1 MTAHPTEAGSDEH
14 VHVHEHEDV
23 YEHVYEHE
31 DEDVH
36 EDESGRGAPQRAI
49 LEYVLVLVLV
59 LVLASPSSAQQ
70 GWLTDY
76 ERSGCVAT
84 PDYAHTLAYLQR
96 LDSASAWIEL
106 QYFGVTPEGRRLPL
120 VVLSKDGHFTPE
132 AARESGQEVVL
143 IQSGIHSG
151 EIDGKDA
158 SLMLMREIAITRSL
172 ENLADEVIILFMP
185 IFNLDGHERISPWN
199 RINQNGPEEM
209 GWRTTAQ
216 NLNLNRDYMKADAP
230 EMRAWLRAFEAWG
243 VDMLID
249 CHVTDGIDFQ
259 YNASYAMETY
269 GNMAAPVAAWQK
281 KLESAFLHAM
291 ERAGDPLVP
300 YVFPRE
306 DRDLSK
312 GLVDWASAPRLSTG
326 YAAVRNRANLLIET
340 HMLKP
345 YKARVTATYRV
356 LIEVLRYM
364 NRNDGSLREAIVEA
378 EKEDIRRI
386 AEGDTTSFPLQ
397 FRSVG
402 QDGTI
407 SFRGYASEMRK
418 SDISG
423 GEYQVWDHSRP
434 VTVDL
439 PFFSDVRAV
448 VSARL
453 PRFYLIPREWFD
465 VLDVLR
471 LHGVRLQRLKQAV
484 TLEVERYTFANV
496 KWRERPYEVRFPVQF
511 TSSIRRENVTWP
523 AGTWVVDLA
532 QPAMRV
538 AVNLLEPDAPDSF
551 VYWGFFTT
559 IFEPKEY
566 FEEYVMELIA
576 KEMYDADPALRAEFE
591 AKLVSDS
598 SFAATP
604 RARLQFFY
612 ERSPWF
618 DRELNVYPVGRC
630 MRAEPLDL
638 SHVIIVK

>member
-1 MTAHPTEAGSDEH
+1 MTPAMTVSPDARSEH
-14 VHVHEHEDV
+14 VLV
-23 YEHVYEHE
+23 
-31 DEDVH
+31 
-36 EDESGRGAPQRAI
+36 R
-49 LEYVLVLVLV
+49 VLVFVFV
-59 LVLASPSSAQQ
+59 FVSPSFAQQ

-76 ERSGCVAT
+76 EKSGHVAT
-84 PDYAHTLAYLQR
+84 PDYAHTIAYLQR

-106 QYFGVTPEGRRLPL
+106 QYFGITPEGRRMPL
-120 VVLSKDGHFTPE
+120 VVLSKEGYFTPVE
-132 AARESGQEVVL
+132 ARNSGQEVVL
-143 IQSGIHSG
+143 IQSGIHAG

-158 SLMLMREIAITRSL
+158 SLMLMREIAIMGSL
-172 ENLADEVIILFMP
+172 AKLADDVIILFMP
-185 IFNLDGHERISPWN
+185 IFNLDGHERISPYN
-199 RINQNGPEEM
+199 RINQNGPAEM

-230 EMRAWLRAFEAWG
+230 EMRAWLRTFSAWG

-269 GNMAAPVAAWQK
+269 GNMAAPVAAWQR

-345 YKARVTATYRV
+345 YKTRVTTTFNLLV
-356 LIEVLRYM
+356 EVLRYM
-364 NRNDGSLREAIVEA
+364 NVHDGDLREAIAQAEA
-378 EKEDIRRI
+378 EDIRRI
-386 AEGDTTSFPLQ
+386 TEGDTTAFPLQ

-402 QDGTI
+402 QNGAI

-423 GEYQVWDHSRP
+423 GEYQAWDHDRP

-439 PFFSDVRAV
+439 PFFSDVRPVA
-448 VSARL
+448 SARL
-453 PRFYLIPREWFD
+453 PRFYLIPREWHD
-465 VLDVLR
+465 VLAVLR
-471 LHGVRLQRLKQAV
+471 MHGVRLRLLTQAV
-484 TLEVERYTFANV
+484 TLEVERYVFANV
-496 KWRERPYEVRFPVQF
+496 KWRERPYEGRFPVQF
-511 TSSIRRENVTWP
+511 TSSIMRETVTYP

-551 VYWGFFTT
+551 VYWGFFTA
-559 IFEPKEY
+559 IFEQKEY
-566 FEEYVMELIA
+566 FEEYVMETVA
-576 KEMYDADPALRAEFE
+576 KELHDADPALRAEFE
-591 AKLVSDS
+591 AKLAADS

-612 ERSPWF
+612 ERSPWH
-618 DRELNVYPVGRC
+618 DKELNMYPVGRV
-630 MRAEPLDL
+630 MSVPSVPIETEEMTR
-638 SHVIIVK
+638 